1 MYKPIFY
8 YSIRSNNVG
17 ENAIRESIVANI
29 KQQIDVPVV
38 FFDIKR
44 DELTEERIIK
54 QVNSDASMLMIA
66 GGGLYVNQNSKSGF
80 YFPCNPDFFLK
91 IKVPI
96 VLFGIGFNRNLQGD
110 LFKDALKEKAKG
122 SIQTIN
128 GLACISTVRDQN
140 TYDIL
145 KSLHINHH
153 KLILDPACF
162 LSTPNLR
169 KERRVAI
176 QIAQHSPILGRYD
189 GNNYFRQKNIENY
202 ARICE
207 YLKSKRFEVIYTA
220 FDPLEQSI
228 ALELKKL
235 FPDLEVLNTD
245 NIQEILQ
252 EYARCSFTIG
262 MKMHSNILSFATGT
276 PFISIYY
283 DVKSQEFL
291 KLLDYSNF
299 GCNCFE
305 NYEDKVK
312 GLIDEL
318 IEQNQDYSKKFV
330 QIKEEN
336 QPIFKNEINN
346 ICEIVKANNE
356 NYIHP
361 TLLSVLMPVYNRESL
376 VKQSIESVLRQSFE
390 DFEFIIYDDGSTDNT
405 VKIIEEC
412 AEKDKRIR
420 LIKGQKN
427 MGGIF
432 AKQIL
437 LDACNTKYAVW
448 QDSDDIA
455 LSDKFKKQINFIFSN
470 NIVFCKWL
478 WLKQVAGTWK
488 LDYHHQKD
496 LCLDSMM
503 FIVDKNIK
511 MPNTKLW
518 GSSSW
523 FNEMMHKYS
532 NWIEIPEI
540 LYHIRQ
546 HDDRV
551 TLVKRRVKILIQE
564 GKIQESDI
572 QDLTYQELKD
582 FLKNK

>member
-1 MYKPIFY
+1 
-8 YSIRSNNVG
+8 
-17 ENAIRESIVANI
+17 
-29 KQQIDVPVV
+29 
-38 FFDIKR
+38 
-44 DELTEERIIK
+44 
-54 QVNSDASMLMIA
+54 
-66 GGGLYVNQNSKSGF
+66 
-80 YFPCNPDFFLK
+80 
-91 IKVPI
+91 
-96 VLFGIGFNRNLQGD
+96 
-110 LFKDALKEKAKG
+110 
-122 SIQTIN
+122 
-128 GLACISTVRDQN
+128 
-140 TYDIL
+140 
-145 KSLHINHH
+145 
-153 KLILDPACF
+153 
-162 LSTPNLR
+162 
-169 KERRVAI
+169 
-176 QIAQHSPILGRYD
+176 
-189 GNNYFRQKNIENY
+189 
-202 ARICE
+202 
-207 YLKSKRFEVIYTA
+207 
-220 FDPLEQSI
+220 
-228 ALELKKL
+228 
-235 FPDLEVLNTD
+235 
-245 NIQEILQ
+245 
-252 EYARCSFTIG
+252 
-262 MKMHSNILSFATGT
+262 
-276 PFISIYY
+276 
-283 DVKSQEFL
+283 
-291 KLLDYSNF
+291 
-299 GCNCFE
+299 
-305 NYEDKVK
+305 
-312 GLIDEL
+312 LIDEL